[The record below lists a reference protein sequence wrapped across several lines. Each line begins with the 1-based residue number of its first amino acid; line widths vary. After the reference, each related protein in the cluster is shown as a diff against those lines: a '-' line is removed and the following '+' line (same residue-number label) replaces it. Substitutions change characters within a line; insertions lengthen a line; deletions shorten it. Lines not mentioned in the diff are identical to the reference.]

1 MNRFLPTLLLTALTV
16 FFTAQIWAASGHDPG
31 HGGHVKE
38 GSGTMKPGHGA
49 HGSGMKIHESAHDGY
64 TFEYRLIDMKEKM
77 KQLKNMPEMKETH
90 HLMVFV
96 KDSHGSAVKT
106 AKVGYLIQEKGS
118 TAMQKKMA
126 MAMNNG
132 FGADVTL
139 SPGNHYLIKTKVMAG
154 SEAVM
159 DEFEYT
165 GSGR

>member
-16 FFTAQIWAASGHDPG
+16 FFTAQNWAASGHSPG
-31 HGGHVKE
+31 HGAHVME
-38 GSGTMKPGHGA
+38 DSGTMKPGHDG
-49 HGSGMKIHESAHDGY
+49 HGSGTKIHASAHDGY
-64 TFEYRLIDMKEKM
+64 TFEYRLIDMKERM
-77 KQLKNMPEMKETH
+77 KHVKNMPEMKDTH

-96 KDSHGSAVKT
+96 KDSHGLAVKT

-118 TAMQKKMA
+118 KAMQKKMA

-139 SPGNHYLIKTKVMAG
+139 IPGTHYRIKTKVMAG
-154 SEAVM
+154 SGAVM
-159 DEFEYT
+159 DEFEYM